1 MRFTCVLSSH
11 RMERAASPVLPTVA
25 AVVLIVDPAAR
36 PSFDSERVSIVL
48 GLTPAEGRVAAAL
61 AGGASVRDIAATIH
75 RAESTVR
82 WTIKHIHAKLNV
94 TRQADVVRIVL
105 SATSGVLAGR

>member
-1 MRFTCVLSSH
+1 MRFTCALSSH
-11 RMERAASPVLPTVA
+11 RIERAASPVLPTVA

-82 WTIKHIHAKLNV
+82 
-94 TRQADVVRIVL
+94 
-105 SATSGVLAGR
+105 